1 MIDRYTLSKINEQ
14 FVNQSKLFFLY
25 RGIIICLFLYYSF
38 LMVIITL
45 QYVPIDFAAAFLA
58 TKQHVIHLKHYQI
71 AFFSHVYSSI
81 FILVF
86 GATQF
91 IDKFRVLYPS
101 IHRLLGTIYVVCILI
116 ISAPSGL
123 IMGIYGYGGIVSQIS
138 FVVLSILWFYLTLQA
153 FVFIKRRMILKHKQY
168 MILSYS
174 LTLSAITLR
183 LSKQLLSMFT
193 EIHRYEIYQISSWI
207 GWVVNLLIACI
218 IVRKI
223 ERRYSITQKAH

>member
-1 MIDRYTLSKINEQ
+1 MPLFVLFILDGHHNSSVCSHRFCCCIFGNKTACNSLKALSN
-14 FVNQSKLFFLY
+14 S
-25 RGIIICLFLYYSF
+25 
-38 LMVIITL
+38 
-45 QYVPIDFAAAFLA
+45 
-58 TKQHVIHLKHYQI
+58 
-71 AFFSHVYSSI
+71 FFSHVYSSI

>member
-1 MIDRYTLSKINEQ
+1 MSRLLTK
-14 FVNQSKLFFLY
+14 VNISFLL

-45 QYVPIDFAAAFLA
+45 QYIPVDFTAAFLA

-81 FILVF
+81 FILIL
-86 GATQF
+86 GALQF
-91 IDKFRVLYPS
+91 VDKFRVHYPF
-101 IHRLLGTIYVVCILI
+101 IHRFFGMIYVVSILC
-116 ISAPSGL
+116 ISAPAGL
-123 IMGIYGYGGIVSQIS
+123 IMGIYGYGGIISQIS
-138 FVVLSILWFYLTLQA
+138 FVILSLLWFYFTLQA
-153 FVFIKRRMILKHKQY
+153 FSFIKKRKVVKHKKY

-183 LSKQLLSMFT
+183 LSKQLLGMFT

-207 GWVVNLLIACI
+207 GWVINLLIAFL
-218 IVRKI
+218 IVQRI
-223 ERRYSITQKAH
+223 ERRFSLTQKSQ

>member
-1 MIDRYTLSKINEQ
+1 M
-14 FVNQSKLFFLY
+14 SKLFTNVNFSFLA

-45 QYVPIDFAAAFLA
+45 QYVPIDFTAAFLA
-58 TKQHVIHLKHYQI
+58 TKQHIIHLRYYQI

-81 FILVF
+81 FILIL
-86 GATQF
+86 GAPQF
-91 IDKFRVLYPS
+91 MDSFRVRYPF
-101 IHRLLGTIYVVCILI
+101 IHRFFGLVYVVCILF

-138 FVVLSILWFYLTLQA
+138 FVILSILWFYFTLQA
-153 FVFIKRRMILKHKQY
+153 FNFIKKRMVVKHKKY

-207 GWVVNLLIACI
+207 GWLINLLIAFV
-218 IVRKI
+218 IVQRI
-223 ERRYSITQKAH
+223 EKKYSLTQKAQ

>member
-1 MIDRYTLSKINEQ
+1 
-14 FVNQSKLFFLY
+14 
-25 RGIIICLFLYYSF
+25 
-38 LMVIITL
+38 
-45 QYVPIDFAAAFLA
+45 
-58 TKQHVIHLKHYQI
+58 
-71 AFFSHVYSSI
+71 
-81 FILVF
+81 
-86 GATQF
+86 
-91 IDKFRVLYPS
+91 
-101 IHRLLGTIYVVCILI
+101 
-116 ISAPSGL
+116 
-123 IMGIYGYGGIVSQIS
+123 MGIYGYGGIVSQIS